1 MAETHTRVDQVQELT
16 VAPGARMLLTA
27 DTGSTFVLVPQKR
40 AGALGVSI
48 ATHAAVI
55 ALLVI
60 AARNAPDSVK
70 AMLPDMPAYE
80 LTWLPIEGPGGGG
93 GGGGN
98 KSPEP
103 PKKAEL
109 PGKDKM
115 AVPVAEPPKV
125 TPVEKPPE
133 PEPKPDQQLTIPAK
147 EIAAGETFIP
157 GALEGTT
164 ASRSQGAGTGGGA
177 GTGQGTGIGPGQGSG
192 LGPGWGGGTGGR
204 AYRPGSGVSMPRI
217 LREVKPQYTSDAMRA
232 KIQGTVVL
240 EAVVT
245 PDGTVG
251 NVEVIKSLDPTFGLD
266 LEAIRAAKQWRFMP
280 GMLKG
285 QPVPVLVTIEL
296 TFTLR

>member
-1 MAETHTRVDQVQELT
+1 MAEAKPVDHVQELT
-16 VAPGARMLLTA
+16 ISPGARMLLTA
-27 DTGSTFVLVPQKR
+27 DQGSTFVLVPQKR
-40 AGALGVSI
+40 ASALSVSV

-55 ALLVI
+55 ALLVF
-60 AARNAPDSVK
+60 AARHAPESVK

-115 AVPVAEPPKV
+115 AVPVAKPSK
-125 TPVEKPPE
+125 PVEKLPD

-147 EIAAGETFIP
+147 EIAAGETFVP
-157 GALEGTT
+157 GALEGRT
-164 ASRSQGAGTGGGA
+164 AALSQGSGTGGGA
-177 GTGQGTGIGPGQGSG
+177 GTGQGTGIGPGSGSG
-192 LGPGWGGGTGGR
+192 LGPGWGGGTGGG
-204 AYRPGSGVSMPRI
+204 AYRPGSGVSMPRV
-217 LREVKPQYTSDAMRA
+217 LKEVKPQYTSDAMRA

-240 EAVVT
+240 EAVVN

-266 LEAIRAAKQWRFMP
+266 QEAMRAARQWRFMP